1 MKRSC
6 HNSEHAVASSLYQL
20 YDHNYVRLQHDL
32 VEFHETRKRRKQA
45 SSSSRSNI
53 VQLNELRLE
62 REARDKERRFG
73 IPSSSS
79 TSLTSSSSSSLP
91 STSSSSSPS
100 IVPSYGRI
108 LSTGQAV
115 PPKQKPRG
123 YHKIVV
129 TAQFPGLTHQ
139 SKIPGHMTLLFWED
153 CGIISS
159 AQADRVKDIYDTFH
173 TPTSNIQSNAPK
185 KGQTYLF
192 ADSGEEARGARGAR
206 GEVDP
211 QGPIGEMIR
220 LFDKSGDIK
229 HRNSCGQRGSSGLHV
244 TAGLIKDSIQF
255 DQNHDLMKRHA
266 KSATWAKNKK
276 GWELP
281 LCLTLTRHL
290 APLSENVELFN
301 CIRSSQRG
309 RMLTLK
315 WSQAIANHNEPINSL
330 KEVGKVK
337 GIGSQALEEIKP
349 WFTNQRSKESS
360 RSSSSSSSS
369 SRYSSSSK
377 KS

>member
-20 YDHNYVRLQHDL
+20 YEYNYVRLQHDL
-32 VEFHETRKRRKQA
+32 VEFHETRKRRKHA

-129 TAQFPGLTHQ
+129 TAQFPGLTHH
-139 SKIPGHMTLLFWED
+139 SNIPGHMTLLFWED

-159 AQADRVKDIYDTFH
+159 AQADRVKDIYDKF
-173 TPTSNIQSNAPK
+173 QKK

-192 ADSGEEARGARGAR
+192 AESGGEEARGGAR

-220 LFDKSGDIK
+220 LFEKSGDIK